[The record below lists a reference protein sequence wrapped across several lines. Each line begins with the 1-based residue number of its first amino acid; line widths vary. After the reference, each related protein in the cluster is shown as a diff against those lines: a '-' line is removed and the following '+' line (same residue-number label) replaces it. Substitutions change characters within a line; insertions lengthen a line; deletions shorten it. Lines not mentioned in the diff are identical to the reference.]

1 MHKNGNLY
9 LMSFGQPIALVMNS
23 KSLWACVPGRRTRRP
38 TTWGSRPAHAMD
50 GSAPAF
56 MYWCT

>member
-1 MHKNGNLY
+1 
-9 LMSFGQPIALVMNS
+9 MSFGLPIALVMNS

-38 TTWGSRPAHAMD
+38 TTSGSRPAHALD